1 MSIGKILA
9 DMKAPRTIDYLSLDI
24 EGSEYM
30 VLNSFPFLRPTS
42 HSRQSGN
49 ESGSGGSDAGG
60 AGGEGGEEEGVGS
73 DGQGPGSGYRLLV
86 VTIKNPGTF
95 VLVKQVLFVLV
106 KQVN

>member
-1 MSIGKILA
+1 VSIGKILA

-30 VLNSFPFLRPTS
+30 VLNSFPFWRPT
-42 HSRQSGN
+42 SRQSGH

-60 AGGEGGEEEGVGS
+60 AGGEGGEEEGGGS
-73 DGQGPGSGYRLLV
+73 DGQGPGSGYRLLL
-86 VTIKNPGTF
+86 VTIENPGTF

-106 KQVN
+106 KQ

>member
-1 MSIGKILA
+1 VGSVSIGKILA
-9 DMKAPRTIDYLSLDI
+9 DMKAPQTIDYLSLDI
-24 EGSEYM
+24 EGSEFM
-30 VLNSFPFLRPTS
+30 VLSSFPFWRPTS

-60 AGGEGGEEEGVGS
+60 GGGGEEGGGS

-86 VTIKNPGTF
+86 VTIENPGTC
-95 VLVKQVLFVLV
+95 VLVKHVLFVLV